1 MLGSFLP
8 TAHHPIE
15 RQVARLAF
23 PLDGTFEP
31 AHVALWWED
40 GELRGEVAGDIA
52 VEAVRAQVA
61 RIFSVDVDGSGYAE
75 VGERDPVVGALMQ
88 ERPGQR
94 PVLFTSPYEC
104 AAWGVISQ
112 RISRGQAARIK
123 DRLLFDGC
131 FPPPQR
137 LLELEVIPGLPAPKV
152 ERLRGIAHA
161 ALRGDL
167 DPVRLAALGDAAPEF
182 LRRLPGI
189 GEFWSQGIYARACTA
204 PDAFPGEQASLDAIE
219 ALYGPDYD
227 VAEITDRWRPYRM
240 WVTVLLRLTVA
251 RRTPTSSERGRRSG
265 RRAPSR

>member
-1 MLGSFLP
+1 MLGRFPP
-8 TAHHPIE
+8 TGHHPIE
-15 RQVARLAF
+15 HQATRMAF

-31 AHVALWWED
+31 ARVALRWE
-40 GELRGEVAGDIA
+40 GAELRGEVEAGADA
-52 VEAVRAQVA
+52 EAVRAQVA
-61 RIFSVDVDGSGYAE
+61 RTFSLDVDGSGYPE
-75 VGERDPVVGALMQ
+75 VGERDAVIGALMA

-112 RISRGQAARIK
+112 RINRAQAARIK
-123 DRLLFDGC
+123 DRLLIDGC

-137 LLELEVIPGLPAPKV
+137 LLELDAVPGLPAPKL

-167 DPVRLAALGDAAPEF
+167 DPVRLAGMGDAAPEF

-204 PDAFPGEQASLDAIE
+204 PDAFPGEPASLDAIE
-219 ALYGPDYD
+219 TLYGPDYE

-240 WVTVLLRLTVA
+240 WVTVLLRLTA
-251 RRTPTSSERGRRSG
+251 GRRTPTSSERGRPSG
-265 RRAPSR
+265 RRGPSR